1 VSHHW
6 RNFDGCYGWAFWVR
20 CANLICNG
28 SNPREREPEVN
39 HKENRVFK
47 FVLSI
52 VCLLVVTLGQASA
65 GPIITVPTSLSPGD
79 SYRLAFLTT
88 QSHDALSANINV
100 YNTFVDGLGDL
111 VIASDWRAI
120 ASTPTMDARDNT
132 GTNPNLSVGVP
143 IFDLNDTLVA
153 IDNADLW
160 DGDILHQVEYSDDG
174 TTYGTLVWTG
184 TQVDGTGNGGRLG
197 TGGGSGAVGVSLWS
211 NGDWIDWDTTALDES
226 KPFYALSGEFVV
238 LGAVVPEPS
247 SLMLLGIGAV
257 GLLGYRLRRNRK
269 LSPTSS

>member
-1 VSHHW
+1 M
-6 RNFDGCYGWAFWVR
+6 
-20 CANLICNG
+20 
-28 SNPREREPEVN
+28 N

-120 ASTPTMDARDNT
+120 ASTATVDARDNT
-132 GTNPNLSVGVP
+132 GTNPIAVGVP
-143 IFDLNDTLVA
+143 IFLLNDTLLA
-153 IDNADLW
+153 NNNADLW
-160 DGDILHQVEYSDDG
+160 DGTIINPLSITQVGGEGFYTS
-174 TTYGTLVWTG
+174 VWTG
-184 TQVDGTGNGGRLG
+184 TDID
-197 TGGGSGAVGVSLWS
+197 GVSGIAGGFWL
-211 NGDWIDWDTTALDES
+211 GDTNEDYAIAGNAFQSDHEWVTDYITH
-226 KPFYALSGEFVV
+226 PFTGSIVLNTEGLGSHFPMYAMSAVLVV
-238 LGAVVPEPS
+238 PVPEPGTGV
-247 SLMLLGIGAV
+247 LVAL
-257 GLLGYRLRRNRK
+257 GLLGLARHSLCAGRRK
-269 LSPTSS
+269 